1 MKKYR
6 LLIILIVCSILV
18 TGCSNSSNKKVV
30 NVLNWSSYIPDEVIK
45 DFEKETGIKVNY
57 GTYSS
62 NEELLAKLSS
72 SKEGTYDVV
81 FPSDYMVE
89 LMIGKNMLEKIDTK
103 RLKNYKNI
111 DKVFLNQSYDRD
123 NNYSLPFL
131 LATSVIAYNGEKVND
146 IYDYRDL
153 ARKKYKNEIVLLD
166 DERITIGAFLQA
178 IGYDINDYNDKH
190 LEEAYEFYNSM
201 KDNIKAFDSDSPK
214 SFLITEETSIGVL
227 WNAEAILARDHNP
240 SIIIVYPTS
249 GYALSMDNY
258 VIAKGAKHVEYAYQF
273 IDYLL
278 RDEVCQKIIDD
289 YPYISTNKNT
299 SNYSEEELKEI
310 LKNGS
315 YIKNVSRNIKKF
327 DRLWAKMK

>member
-1 MKKYR
+1 MKKYK
-6 LLIILIVCSILV
+6 LLIILVCLLLL
-18 TGCSNSSNKKVV
+18 TGCTSNKNKQVV

-45 DFEKETGIKVNY
+45 DFEQETGIKVNY

-72 SKEGTYDVV
+72 SKDGTYDVV

-89 LMIGKNMLEKIDTK
+89 LMINKNMLQKLDIN
-103 RLKNYKNI
+103 RLSNYKNI
-111 DKVFLNQSYDRD
+111 DKVFLKQSYDKT
-123 NNYSLPFL
+123 NSYSLPFL
-131 LATSVIAYNGEKVND
+131 LATSVIAYNGENVND
-146 IYDYRDL
+146 IYDYKDL
-153 ARKKYKNEIVLLD
+153 ARDDYKNDIVLLD

-178 IGYDINDYNDKH
+178 LGYDINDYNDEH
-190 LEEAYEFYNSM
+190 LEEAYEFYSSL

-214 SFLITEETSIGVL
+214 SFLMTNETNIGVL
-227 WNAEAILARDHNP
+227 WNAEAILAKDHNP
-240 SIIIVYPTS
+240 NIVIVYPTS

-258 VIAKGAKHVEYAYQF
+258 VITKESTNVDNAYKF

-299 SNYSEEELKEI
+299 SNYSDDELKEI
-310 LKNGS
+310 LNNGS
-315 YIKNVSRNIKKF
+315 YIKNVGENIKRF

>member
-1 MKKYR
+1 MKKFS
-6 LLIILIVCSILV
+6 LLILLLICSLLL
-18 TGCSNSSNKKVV
+18 TGCTSKKNKQVV

-45 DFEKETGIKVNY
+45 DFEKETDIKVNY

-72 SKEGTYDVV
+72 SKDGTYDVV

-89 LMIGKNMLEKIDTK
+89 LMINKNMLSELDTS
-103 RLKNYKNI
+103 RLTNYKNI
-111 DKVFLNQSYDRD
+111 DKVFLKQSYDK
-123 NNYSLPFL
+123 NNSYSLPFL
-131 LATSVIAYNGEKVND
+131 LATSVIAYNSENVND

-153 ARKKYKNEIVLLD
+153 AREDYKNDIVLLD

-178 IGYDINDYNDKH
+178 LGYDINDYNDNH
-190 LEEAYEFYNSM
+190 LEEAYQFYSSF

-214 SFLITEETSIGVL
+214 SFLITNETNIGVL

-240 SIIIVYPTS
+240 NIVIDYPRS

-258 VIAKGAKHVEYAYQF
+258 VITKGATNVDNAYKF

-278 RDEVCQKIIDD
+278 RDEVCQ
-289 YPYISTNKNT
+289 T
-299 SNYSEEELKEI
+299 
-310 LKNGS
+310 
-315 YIKNVSRNIKKF
+315 F
-327 DRLWAKMK
+327 